1 MTNDTQAAPY
11 AATLLRVTLGGLFLA
26 HAGLK
31 VFVFTPAGTAHF
43 FESVGVPGFVAYL
56 TILGETAGG
65 LALIAGVF
73 TRVAALALIPILMG
87 AIATVH
93 GHNGFFFNDPNG
105 GWEYPAFWIVALV
118 VQAILG
124 NGAFALGSLVAG
136 RRVNQRAI
144 AAAE

>member
-1 MTNDTQAAPY
+1 MTDTRLAPY

-56 TILGETAGG
+56 TIMGEIAGG
-65 LALIAGVF
+65 LALIAGAY
-73 TRVAALALIPILMG
+73 TRIAALAVIPILLG

-124 NGAFALGSLVAG
+124 DGAFAIGAG
-136 RRVNQRAI
+136 ALRPASRSAI
-144 AAAE
+144 ASG